1 MSLTTPPAIVQAFAT
16 EIVATTSWTGDEF
29 TSLWY
34 PNKPDFA
41 GVTFPIGVI
50 AEMAP
55 RRRIY
60 AEGAGPLLGGTLRLV
75 IYSDVGIGALETL
88 AHAMLTE
95 LLSAYSG
102 IPYNAAECGV
112 SSDPSPAK
120 VAGGAGIYSIAL
132 DFPYGLEI

>member
-16 EIVATTSWTGDEF
+16 EIVATTSWTGDEA

-55 RRRIY
+55 RRKIY
-60 AEGAGPLLGGTLRLV
+60 AEGAGPLLGGTLRLI
-75 IYSDVGIGALETL
+75 IYANVSIGALETL

-102 IPYNAAECGV
+102 IPYQAGECGI
-112 SSDPSPAK
+112 SSDPSLSK
-120 VAGGAGIYSIAL
+120 VAGASGIYSLAL
-132 DFPYGLEI
+132 DFPYGLEA

>member
-1 MSLTTPPAIVQAFAT
+1 VSLTTPPAIVQTFAN
-16 EIVATTSWTGDEF
+16 EIVATTSWTGDEA

-34 PNKPDFA
+34 PIKPDFT

-50 AEMAP
+50 AVMAP

-75 IYSDVGIGALETL
+75 IYSNVSIGALETL
-88 AHAMLTE
+88 AQAMLTE

-102 IPYNAAECGV
+102 IPYTSAECGI

-132 DFPYGLEI
+132 DLPYGLEI